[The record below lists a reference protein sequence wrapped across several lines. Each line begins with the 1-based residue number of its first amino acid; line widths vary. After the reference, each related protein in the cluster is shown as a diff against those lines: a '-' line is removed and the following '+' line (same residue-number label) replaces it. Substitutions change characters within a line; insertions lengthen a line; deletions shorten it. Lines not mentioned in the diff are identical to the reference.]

1 MMKSEFEQMINKEIS
16 AKTYAI
22 YEAMYMAL
30 PEGISKQAFVQ
41 MLNVDAIP
49 EAREAV
55 ARKEARALYIKD
67 IKAQI
72 NDYKGLIEYYKK
84 RVASLQELKS
94 DAFWLNEIKLYKKHI
109 NHYLNEIK
117 QLKSLL

>member
-1 MMKSEFEQMINKEIS
+1 MMKQEFEQMIGKEIES
-16 AKTYAI
+16 STYTI
-22 YEAMYMAL
+22 YEAMYMTL
-30 PEGISKQAFVQ
+30 PDGISKKAFVQ
-41 MLNVDAIP
+41 MLNIDAIP

-84 RVASLQELKS
+84 RA
-94 DAFWLNEIKLYKKHI
+94 
-109 NHYLNEIK
+109 
-117 QLKSLL
+117 